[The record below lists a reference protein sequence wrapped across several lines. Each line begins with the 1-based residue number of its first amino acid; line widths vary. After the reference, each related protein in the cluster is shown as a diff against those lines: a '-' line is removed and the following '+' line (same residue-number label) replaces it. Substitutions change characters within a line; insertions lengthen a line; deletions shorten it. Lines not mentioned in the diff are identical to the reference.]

1 MADLAKELARLYSK
15 EYLLKKLQGVKAVIS
30 TFESRRADAETL
42 AAWAHKQNCNKL
54 LPPHTSRYIAAVS
67 AMNHDEL
74 AFFTAVAMILG
85 RVELPPFPDEE

>member
-1 MADLAKELARLYSK
+1 MS
-15 EYLLKKLQGVKAVIS
+15 QS
-30 TFESRRADAETL
+30 QADAKALT
-42 AAWAHKQNCNKL
+42 AWAREQNHNGL
-54 LPPHTSRYIAAVS
+54 LSPRIRRYIAAVS